1 MDYIMA
7 FQKKTVSAFGDV
19 SLSDMMIPELEV
31 MGNFSRIW
39 LDFLIGTFGGNFVS
53 SFVEAHGNELFL
65 FIEN

>member
-1 MDYIMA
+1 
-7 FQKKTVSAFGDV
+7 
-19 SLSDMMIPELEV
+19 MMIPELEV